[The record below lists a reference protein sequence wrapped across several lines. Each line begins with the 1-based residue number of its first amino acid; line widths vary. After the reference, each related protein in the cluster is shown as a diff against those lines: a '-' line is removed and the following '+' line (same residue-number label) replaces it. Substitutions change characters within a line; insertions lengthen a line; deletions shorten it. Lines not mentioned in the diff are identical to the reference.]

1 MPRPTAT
8 RAARPVRPQAC
19 RSRPSTRPAR
29 AWGSPCPAGA
39 QPSPAR
45 PWARLLALPLAALV
59 VFAPGS
65 VRADELAALQARII
79 AVSETVRPVVV
90 HIEAIVKI
98 DDRRNQVTGSG
109 VVASEDGLI
118 LTNHHVVERAEK
130 VTVSVPGRR
139 TKYPAKILGTDKQ
152 TDLAVLRIEPESK
165 LATARFGDAGA
176 VKVGQWVLAVGNP
189 YGLDGTVSFGI
200 VSAKGRNLGVEGV
213 LNDFIQT
220 DAMIDLG
227 SSGGPLVDL
236 DGRVI
241 GINSR
246 GQGRGIGFTI
256 PIDTAL
262 EVRRQIEHGGIER
275 GWVGITMQPLD
286 RDLARYFGV
295 PDASGVVV
303 NSVSAGSPAKA
314 AGLAPGDVITRFDG
328 VAIEAE
334 KDEELGAFQ
343 RQVARIEP
351 GRAVA
356 IEILREGKPVSLS
369 LTVGTQPKF
378 EPEVVESDAGFHVQE
393 ITENLW
399 REQRLATRK
408 GAFVAFVAR
417 GSPAAESGLAPGDV
431 VERVEKADV
440 ADLPGFRRAMASV
453 AERDV
458 FLLTARRG
466 DETKFLLVKRG
477 ASLRA
482 ADPEPM
488 EAPLTAGSAAP
499 PANAAP

>member
-1 MPRPTAT
+1 MRSQLVSPLR
-8 RAARPVRPQAC
+8 RLSHAA
-19 RSRPSTRPAR
+19 
-29 AWGSPCPAGA
+29 
-39 QPSPAR
+39 
-45 PWARLLALPLAALV
+45 LAALALA
-59 VFAPGS
+59 APAAG
-65 VRADELAALQARII
+65 ADELEALQARII
-79 AVSETVRPVVV
+79 AVSEHVKPSVV

-109 VVASEDGLI
+109 VIASEDGVI

-152 TDLAVLRIEPESK
+152 TDLAVLRIEPEAK
-165 LATARFGDAGA
+165 LPAAQFGDADA

-200 VSAKGRNLGVEGV
+200 ISAKGRNLGVEDV

-236 DGRVI
+236 EGRVI

-256 PIDTAL
+256 PIETAL

-314 AGLAPGDVITRFDG
+314 AGLEPGDLIVRFNG
-328 VAIEAE
+328 IAIEAE

-351 GRAVA
+351 GETVAV
-356 IEILREGKPVSLS
+356 EILRDAKPKKLS
-369 LTVGTQPKF
+369 LTVGSQPKV
-378 EPEVVESDAGFHVQE
+378 EPEIVESDAGFHVQE
-393 ITENLW
+393 ITESLW
-399 REQRLATRK
+399 REQRLGTRT

-417 GSPAAESGLAPGDV
+417 GSPAAEAGLAPGDV
-431 VERVEKADV
+431 VERVEKSQV
-440 ADLPGFRRAMASV
+440 ADLTGFRSAMASV
-453 AERDV
+453 AERDA

-482 ADPEPM
+482 APPDAAE
-488 EAPLTAGSAAP
+488 AP
-499 PANAAP
+499 PAAGGAPTPPR

>member
-1 MPRPTAT
+1 MR
-8 RAARPVRPQAC
+8 RL
-19 RSRPSTRPAR
+19 PSFAFALLALVLGASVPAR
-29 AWGSPCPAGA
+29 ADE
-39 QPSPAR
+39 
-45 PWARLLALPLAALV
+45 PL
-59 VFAPGS
+59 
-65 VRADELAALQARII
+65 DALQERII
-79 AVSETVRPVVV
+79 SVSEQVKPSVV

-109 VVASEDGLI
+109 VVASEDGEI

-139 TKYPAKILGTDKQ
+139 TKYPARILGTDKQ
-152 TDLAVLRIEPESK
+152 TDLAVLRIEPETK
-165 LATARFGDAGA
+165 LPAAKFAPADSVR
-176 VKVGQWVLAVGNP
+176 VGQWVLAIGNP

-200 VSAKGRNLGVEGV
+200 VSAKGRNLGVEDV

-236 DGRVI
+236 EGRVV

-256 PIDTAL
+256 PIATAL

-303 NSVSAGSPAKA
+303 NSVSAGSPAKT
-314 AGLAPGDVITRFDG
+314 AGLEPGDVITRFDG
-328 VAIEAE
+328 VGIEAE

-351 GRAVA
+351 GRSVA
-356 IEILREGKPVSLS
+356 LEILRGGKPRSLK
-369 LTVGTQPKF
+369 LTIGTQPRV

-393 ITENLW
+393 ITESLW
-399 REQRLATRK
+399 REQRLDTRR

-417 GSPAAESGLAPGDV
+417 GSPASEAGLAPGDV
-431 VERVEKADV
+431 VERVEKETVD
-440 ADLPGFRRAMASV
+440 DLSGFRRAMATV
-453 AERDV
+453 KDRDT
-458 FLLTARRG
+458 FLITARRG
-466 DETKFLLVKRG
+466 SETKFLLVKRG
-477 ASLRA
+477 DSLRA
-482 ADPEPM
+482 AAQSSGAETPTARDGDEP
-488 EAPLTAGSAAP
+488 AKP
-499 PANAAP
+499 

>member
-1 MPRPTAT
+1 VRRPLTLPALFVAL
-8 RAARPVRPQAC
+8 AA
-19 RSRPSTRPAR
+19 PA
-29 AWGSPCPAGA
+29 
-39 QPSPAR
+39 
-45 PWARLLALPLAALV
+45 LAAL
-59 VFAPGS
+59 AP
-65 VRADELAALQARII
+65 VAARADELAALQERII
-79 AVSETVRPVVV
+79 AVSEKVKPSVV

-109 VVASEDGLI
+109 VIASEDGVI

-152 TDLAVLRIEPESK
+152 TDLAVLRIEPGAK
-165 LATARFGDAGA
+165 LPAAQFGDADA

-200 VSAKGRNLGVEGV
+200 VSAKGRNLGVEDV

-256 PIDTAL
+256 PIGTAL

-275 GWVGITMQPLD
+275 GWVGVTMQPLD

-328 VAIEAE
+328 IEIEAE

-351 GRAVA
+351 GHAVA
-356 IEILREGKPVSLS
+356 VEILRDGKPKSLT
-369 LTVGTQPKF
+369 LTVGTQPKV
-378 EPEVVESDAGFHVQE
+378 EPEIVESDAGFHVQE
-393 ITENLW
+393 ITESLW
-399 REQRLATRK
+399 REQRLATRT
-408 GAFVAFVAR
+408 GAYVAFVAR
-417 GSPAAESGLAPGDV
+417 GSPASEAGLAPGDV
-431 VERVEKADV
+431 VERVEKTDV
-440 ADLPGFRRAMASV
+440 ADVPGFERAMAAV
-453 AERDV
+453 GEHDA
-458 FLLTARRG
+458 FLVTARRG
-466 DETKFLLVKRG
+466 AETKFLLVKRG

-482 ADPEPM
+482 ATPGTSD
-488 EAPLTAGSAAP
+488 APPTAGGTR
-499 PANAAP
+499 